1 MWDWQN
7 LMWYEPLVFAGWSI
21 PVIVSLL
28 YTGDCLCISA
38 RIFVGVCYA
47 VHRT

>member
-7 LMWYEPLVFAGWSI
+7 LMRYEPLVFAGWI
-21 PVIVSLL
+21 LVIVSLL

-38 RIFVGVCYA
+38 RIFVGVCYG